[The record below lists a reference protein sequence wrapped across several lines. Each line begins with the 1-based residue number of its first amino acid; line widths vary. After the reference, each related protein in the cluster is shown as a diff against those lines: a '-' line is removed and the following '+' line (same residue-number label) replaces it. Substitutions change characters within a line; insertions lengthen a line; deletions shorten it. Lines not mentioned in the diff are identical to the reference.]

1 MKKFI
6 KYTVLSAALALLN
19 TFAYAQTVEEV
30 TVTAARKEQS
40 VQDVAISVQAISS
53 DDLVSQHIESA
64 DDIAETVPG
73 FGFAQAIGSGVG
85 LRIRGLIFETI
96 GAAQTAP
103 AITAFNGHTIGNRTW
118 GSMGFLDAERI
129 EILEGPQGT
138 LYGRNSSSGVVNFL
152 PNTPG
157 ADQYV
162 TLTAGQDGLGQF
174 SFARDFDF
182 EGGALRF
189 AGSKYD
195 KDGVIYNAGTKN
207 DVDSRDSF
215 QARVTGEFEMNEQNT
230 LSFVYERSSINDSR
244 QNLGTSACNRS
255 DFFGCT
261 PITSDISPYLNQAV
275 NTRGSVSNTFNILTN
290 VNASNA
296 DLFAATAASAV
307 ADIDTINKDTDPK
320 RIETQEMFQLTN
332 IMELDD
338 YTITFRGT
346 YEDNRYQMFDD
357 NDHSNATGALNGHL
371 DAFLGGTFAIPTLR
385 TVCKGD
391 LTNVTT
397 DMAFECTDANFHG
410 SQWEVNVVSDLSGPH
425 NFVAG
430 GYVYDSAAHNPYTI
444 QTTSYL
450 LLNDFD
456 QHPYSGL
463 FGGLLDNYGGQD
475 FYAAF
480 AGTLLG
486 ADFGLQSA
494 GMQTAMRG
502 GLASLQ
508 TYLQTVMAPV
518 LIGAACNP
526 ADTENFVGTADNNNT
541 CIKSMPAEAGGLI
554 NDQRTQRY
562 GAAVYGEYYFQATDN
577 LKLTL
582 GLRYMDDR
590 YTTQSMQGLS
600 DGAYSSFEDGAAVAV
615 CNTNDYEACYQAGSN
630 TTYDKNEVATYLA
643 GIQYD
648 YDQGMVYFSAKTG
661 NRPGGANPDTS
672 KYGESKST
680 QYEIG
685 TKNVLFG
692 GAMRLNATYFS
703 QEVEDAHWS
712 VIRVSSA
719 YTELHDMTHEGFQV
733 NMQAFLTPSTILS
746 VSALTTDSTFDT
758 TTGETVSSTAAA
770 VGAYY
775 AGSTSIDP
783 HNPTQATSFV
793 EVLSADLKAGTADAA
808 FGSTAIQQGTYALV
822 NGACESVPSLKAFC
836 PFVTHYAVDNNGNYF
851 INPQGLVAAT
861 VNVAASLAA
870 GAASDPTKM
879 VGVTKVFAEIGGNKV
894 PGSSD
899 LETSVT
905 LTQLYQAMGGSGSMN
920 LSYRYTDVTEG
931 DIFNNSRFR
940 TPDQEFVNFNASYE
954 PDNADW
960 YVNLW
965 ARNLL
970 DKRVE
975 TSRQRTSNLQGAN
988 PFVTFSQG
996 MRVGLDFGYNF

>member
-1 MKKFI
+1 MNKYI
-6 KYTVLSAALALLN
+6 KYTVLGAALALLN

-53 DDLVSQHIESA
+53 DDLTAQHIESA
-64 DDIAETVPG
+64 DDLAETIPG

-103 AITAFNGHTIGNRTW
+103 GITAFNGHTIGNRTW

-129 EILEGPQGT
+129 EVLEGPQGT
-138 LYGRNSSSGVVNFL
+138 LYGRNSTSGVVNFL

-157 ADQYV
+157 ADQSIS
-162 TLTAGQDGLGQF
+162 LTAGQDGLGQF

-182 EGGALRF
+182 DGGSFRL

-195 KDGVIYNAGTKN
+195 KDGVIYNAGTLN

-215 QARVTGEFEMNEQNT
+215 QARLTGVFEVDEQNT
-230 LSFVYERSSINDSR
+230 INFVYERSNINDSR

-255 DFFGCT
+255 NFFGCT
-261 PITSDISPYLNQAV
+261 PMTTDITPYLNKAV

-296 DLFAATAASAV
+296 DLFAATAASAI
-307 ADIDTINKDTDPK
+307 ADIDTINKDTDPV

-346 YEDNRYQMFDD
+346 YEDNRFQMFDD

-371 DAFLGGTFAIPTLR
+371 DAFLGGSFVIPTLR
-385 TVCKGD
+385 TLCKGN

-397 DMAFECTDANFHG
+397 DMAFECTDAGFHG

-430 GYVYDSAAHNPYTI
+430 GYLYDNSAHNPYTI

-480 AGTLLG
+480 AGTFLG
-486 ADFGLQSA
+486 EDYGLQSA
-494 GMQTAMRG
+494 GMQTALGG
-502 GLASLQ
+502 GLAALQ
-508 TYLQTVMAPV
+508 TYLQTVVAPV
-518 LIGAACNP
+518 IIGGACNP
-526 ADTENFVGTADNNNT
+526 AHPAYVGTAANNNT

-562 GAAVYGEYYFQATDN
+562 GSAFYGEYYYQATDN

-600 DGAYSSFEDGAAVAV
+600 DGAYSSFESTAAVAA
-615 CNTNDYEACYQAGSN
+615 CNANDYEACYQAGSN
-630 TTYDKNEVATYLA
+630 TTSDKNEVATYLA

-672 KYGESKST
+672 KYGESEST
-680 QYEIG
+680 QFEIG

-692 GAMRLNATYFS
+692 GAMRLNATYFT

-733 NMQAFLTPSTILS
+733 NMQAFVTPSTILS
-746 VSALTTDSTFDT
+746 VSALATDSTFDT
-758 TTGETVSSTAAA
+758 ASGPTISSSSAS

-783 HNPTQATSFV
+783 HNPTQATSFS

-808 FGSTAIQQGTYALV
+808 FGSTAVQMGTYALV
-822 NGACESVPSLKAFC
+822 NGACESVASLKPFC

-861 VNVAASLAA
+861 VNVPLSLAA
-870 GAASDPTKM
+870 GAASDPSKI
-879 VGVTKVFAEIGGNKV
+879 VGVTKVFTEIGGNKV
-894 PGSSD
+894 PGSAD
-899 LETSVT
+899 LETNVT
-905 LTQLYQAMGGSGSMN
+905 LTQLYQAFGGSGSMN
-920 LSYRYTDVTEG
+920 LSYRYSDSVEG
-931 DIFNNSRFR
+931 DIFNNARFK
-940 TPDQEFVNFNASYE
+940 TPASEIFNFNVTYE
-954 PDNADW
+954 PDDADW

-965 ARNLL
+965 ARNLM
-970 DKRVE
+970 DKRVQ

-996 MRVGLDFGYNF
+996 MRAGLDFGYNF